1 MKNLLIFATFLTLI
15 SCSHHDQKIKF
26 DLNLNEQK
34 SNIGKGAGIDLVMID
49 DRSGDLIGVKEF
61 GAEEKIKISSEENLA
76 EFLQKKITKNLLQK
90 GFSIGFGKTL
100 EIHITNLEYTAKRKF
115 FIGESVGKIAIT
127 TVVTNNRS
135 QSILTKN
142 FSSVLDSKHFIAPLE
157 STDAAIIN
165 NLLGEIINNILE
177 DAELLK
183 KLAE

>member
-1 MKNLLIFATFLTLI
+1 MKNLLIFTAFLTLI

-49 DRSGDLIGVKEF
+49 DRSDDLIGVKEF
-61 GAEEKIKISSEENLA
+61 GAEEKIKISSDENLA

-100 EIHITNLEYTAKRKF
+100 EIHITNLKYTAKRKF

-127 TVVTNNRS
+127 AVVTNNKN
-135 QSILTKN
+135 QLTLTKN
-142 FSSVLDSKHFIAPLE
+142 FSSGLDSKHFIVPLE

-165 NLLGEIINNILE
+165 NLLEEIINNILG